1 MILVIRTFILYFLVM
16 FSLRFMGKKQIG
28 QMEPSEL
35 TVAIMISEL
44 ATIPLSE
51 TGIPLLNGIVPVLI
65 LSAIEI
71 LISILVIKSLKFRK
85 LVTGK
90 PVIIVEKGILNEEVL
105 RNTRFTTDD
114 LLTEMRLKGVSNI
127 TDIQYAILETGG
139 QVSFI
144 LNKENSP
151 ITFKDLN
158 INVKEDF
165 MPFPVISKGVLLKE
179 NLSII
184 RRDEKWLNNKLK
196 EKGYNDYSQILLLMA
211 NHKEIKFI
219 QKKETKK

>member
-184 RRDEKWLNNKLK
+184 SRDEKWLNNKLK

-219 QKKETKK
+219 QKK

>member
-165 MPFPVISKGVLLKE
+165 MPFPVISKGVLSKE

-184 RRDEKWLNNKLK
+184 SRDEKWLDNKLK

>member
-1 MILVIRTFILYFLVM
+1 MILIIRTFILYFTVM

-51 TGIPLLNGIVPVLI
+51 ASVPLLNGIIPVLV
-65 LSAIEI
+65 LAVIEI
-71 LISILVIKSLKFRK
+71 LVSIFVIKSLNFRK

-90 PVIIVEKGILNEEVL
+90 PVIIVEKGMLNEEVL

-114 LLTEMRLKGVSNI
+114 LLAEMRLKGVSNI

-144 LNKENSP
+144 LNKQNSP
-151 ITFKDLN
+151 ITFSDLN
-158 INVKEDF
+158 IDVEEDF
-165 MPFPVISKGVLLKE
+165 MPFPIISKGFLVKQ
-179 NLSII
+179 NLEII
-184 RRDEKWLNNKLK
+184 GQNEKWLNKKLK
-196 EKGYNDYSQILLLMA
+196 EKGYNDYSEILLLMA
-211 NHKEIKFI
+211 NNKGIKFI
-219 QKKETKK
+219 QKKGC

>member
-184 RRDEKWLNNKLK
+184 SRDEKWLNNKLK

-219 QKKETKK
+219 QKKEIKK

>member
-184 RRDEKWLNNKLK
+184 SRDEKWLNNKLK
-196 EKGYNDYSQILLLMA
+196 EKGYSDYSQILLLMA

-219 QKKETKK
+219 QKKEIKK

>member
-114 LLTEMRLKGVSNI
+114 LLTEMRLKGISNI

-184 RRDEKWLNNKLK
+184 SRDEKWLNNKLK

>member
-1 MILVIRTFILYFLVM
+1 M

-165 MPFPVISKGVLLKE
+165 MPFPVISKGVLSKE

-196 EKGYNDYSQILLLMA
+196 EKGYSDYSQILLLMA

>member
-184 RRDEKWLNNKLK
+184 SRDEKWLNNKLK
-196 EKGYNDYSQILLLMA
+196 EKGYSDYSQILLLMA

>member
-1 MILVIRTFILYFLVM
+1 M

-184 RRDEKWLNNKLK
+184 SRDEKWLNNKLK

-219 QKKETKK
+219 QNIR

>member
-71 LISILVIKSLKFRK
+71 LISILVIKSLKLRK

-184 RRDEKWLNNKLK
+184 SRDEKWLNNKLK

-219 QKKETKK
+219 QKKEIKK

>member
-165 MPFPVISKGVLLKE
+165 MPFPVISKGVLSKE

-184 RRDEKWLNNKLK
+184 SRDEKWLNNKLK
-196 EKGYNDYSQILLLMA
+196 EKGYSDYSQILLLMA

>member
-165 MPFPVISKGVLLKE
+165 MPFPVISKGVLSKE

-184 RRDEKWLNNKLK
+184 SRDEKWLNNKLK